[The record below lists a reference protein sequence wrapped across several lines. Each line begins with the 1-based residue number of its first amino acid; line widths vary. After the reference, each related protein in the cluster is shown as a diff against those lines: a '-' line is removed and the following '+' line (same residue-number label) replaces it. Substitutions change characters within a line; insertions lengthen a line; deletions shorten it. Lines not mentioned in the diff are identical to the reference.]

1 LAASTEVLIG
11 DANGEHVLIR
21 PLSWC
26 HPGFFDHWD
35 GNWIDCELQ
44 IAAGGFRAHFRANLR
59 TPELTGF
66 LEELQGVLHTLEG
79 SAHFTTMEEQIAVHL
94 TGDGKGAFRVI
105 GEALDV
111 AGGENR
117 LEFALDIDQT
127 YLAPICQS
135 LEHLLTAFPVRALSD
150 E

>member
-11 DANGEHVLIR
+11 DPNGEHLLIR

-26 HPGFFDHWD
+26 HPGFFDHSD

-59 TPELTGF
+59 TPEFAPF
-66 LEELQGVLHTLEG
+66 LEQLQGLQHTLAS
-79 SAHFTTMEEQIAVHL
+79 SAHFTTMEEQIALHL
-94 TGDGKGAFRVI
+94 TGDGTGGVRVK
-105 GEALDV
+105 GEALDG
-111 AGGENR
+111 AGVGNR
-117 LEFALDIDQT
+117 LQFAFDIDQT
-127 YLAPICQS
+127 CLAPICQS
-135 LEHLLTAFPVRALSD
+135 LERLLAAFPVRGASD